1 MHDNRLTFSS
11 TFFDRH
17 IEDGYVERGAVE
29 RWYSGVMQSWFNGS
43 AVLKRVNLARY
54 DSREVE

>member
-29 RWYSGVMQSWFNGS
+29 RRYSGVMQSWFNGS
-43 AVLKRVNLARY
+43 AV
-54 DSREVE
+54 